1 MLHYICAMNV
11 TIRHITAADNPLIA
25 GIIRSSL
32 TEYGLNQP
40 GTVYYDASTDHLYEL
55 FQTERSVYYVAEYE
69 NKIIGGAGI
78 YPSNGLPEGVCELSK
93 MYVLQAQR
101 GQGVGK
107 ALLHRCID
115 FAAAAGYKK
124 MYLES
129 MPELTGAI
137 SLYGRYGFEHLK
149 APLGNTGHYFCTVWM
164 QKQL

>member
-1 MLHYICAMNV
+1 MTHC

-40 GTVYYDASTDHLYEL
+40 GTVYYDTSTDQLFEL
-55 FQTERSVYYVAEYE
+55 FQKERSVYYVAEHDG
-69 NKIIGGAGI
+69 KVTGGAGI

-93 MYVLQAQR
+93 MYVLQEER

-107 ALLHRCID
+107 VLLNKCIEH
-115 FAAAAGYKK
+115 AVTAGYKK
-124 MYLES
+124 IYLES

-137 SLYGRYGFEHLK
+137 GLYGRYGFEHLK
-149 APLGNTGHYFCTVWM
+149 APLGDTGHYFCTVWM